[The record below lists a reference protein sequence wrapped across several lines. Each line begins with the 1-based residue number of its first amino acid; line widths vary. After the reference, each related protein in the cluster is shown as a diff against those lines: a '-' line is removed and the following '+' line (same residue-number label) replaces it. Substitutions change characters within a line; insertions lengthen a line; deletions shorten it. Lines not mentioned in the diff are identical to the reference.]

1 MFRTMLRLKRLSQSY
16 LCYIYTYIFIHTRN
30 YENTMTAKEKLR
42 RLETIDF
49 LCYSMG
55 YYSNKK
61 KVQTVTE
68 LSSH

>member
-1 MFRTMLRLKRLSQSY
+1 
-16 LCYIYTYIFIHTRN
+16 
-30 YENTMTAKEKLR
+30 MTAKEKLR